1 MIQQF
6 LRVVFCARQ
15 KCSGYMV
22 GVILRVLSRPR
33 GIVRLSLSLYS
44 ALHTE
49 YELRPDS
56 SNSYEL

>member
-6 LRVVFCARQ
+6 LRVVFCAWQ
-15 KCSGYMV
+15 KCSGYMA

-33 GIVRLSLSLYS
+33 GIVRLSLPLHS
-44 ALHTE
+44 ALHPE
-49 YELRPDS
+49 YELRPDL